1 MQTRPSFSQLVQRI
15 ETVLGMV
22 SGYVQLTE
30 APLQQLSASGDK
42 NDKNEDREMA
52 ASDIKSVQVS
62 IQSETSSIRSA
73 DRTLAANEPPNETAI
88 EILPTDLDISVTET
102 TV

>member
-22 SGYVQLTE
+22 TGYVQLTE
-30 APLQQLSASGDK
+30 APLQQLSASDDK

-52 ASDIKSVQVS
+52 DSDIKSVQVS
-62 IQSETSSIRSA
+62 IPPLQQLRASEDSNGSGGEESSSGHE
-73 DRTLAANEPPNETAI
+73 NV
-88 EILPTDLDISVTET
+88 EIYES